1 VPDTLLIRA
10 DAGVRM
16 GTGHIMRCLAL
27 AQAWQEEGGEVL
39 FCTAESLPAL
49 ESRLLNEKMQ
59 VVDLADA
66 VAGSLEDARQTAL
79 LGQQHKA
86 RWLVVDGYHFG
97 AAYQKYLKDAG
108 YNLLF
113 LAGFVHA
120 DHYYADIV
128 LNPNIYARNE
138 MYVYR
143 EPYTQLLLG
152 PAYTL
157 LRREFWHWRGHQRDI
172 PQNAQNILVTL
183 GGSDPDNVTLKVVRG
198 LQQIEDDNLHI
209 TIVAGGGNPH
219 YQELAA
225 AASSIRSSVQL
236 KRDVSDMPELMAW
249 ADVAISA
256 AGGTCWELAF
266 MGAPSLLLVLAENQ
280 EKVAEHF
287 DEKSAAIYLG
297 SGEKLSSQAIK
308 EGVVSLINNP
318 QLRQDL
324 SSAGSQ
330 MIDGYGILRVVS
342 AMNRVGKDDET

>member
-1 VPDTLLIRA
+1 
-10 DAGVRM
+10 
-16 GTGHIMRCLAL
+16 
-27 AQAWQEEGGEVL
+27 
-39 FCTAESLPAL
+39 
-49 ESRLLNEKMQ
+49 
-59 VVDLADA
+59 
-66 VAGSLEDARQTAL
+66 
-79 LGQQHKA
+79 
-86 RWLVVDGYHFG
+86 
-97 AAYQKYLKDAG
+97 
-108 YNLLF
+108 
-113 LAGFVHA
+113 
-120 DHYYADIV
+120 
-128 LNPNIYARNE
+128 
-138 MYVYR
+138 
-143 EPYTQLLLG
+143 
-152 PAYTL
+152 L